1 MGEPYRLFQNFSYI
15 ANFSTGFPLQPDE
28 DSYRQHVRAYRGAI
42 QNTARMLLR
51 TDWSKFDAA
60 SEGFQA
66 IQSQLKDAIDNLG
79 ALGEDQMGNRVDMQA
94 VLNFLYEVV
103 VDLYRASERLSEK
116 NFSTRSFRF
125 EEFGECHKKLV
136 WVTKL
141 LDI

>member
-1 MGEPYRLFQNFSYI
+1 MGEPYRLFQDNSYTLNFS
-15 ANFSTGFPLQPDE
+15 AGFPSQPDQ
-28 DSYRQHVRAYRGAI
+28 DAYLQHIRAYRGAV
-42 QNTARMLLR
+42 QNAARMLLR

-79 ALGEDQMGNRVDMQA
+79 ALGADPMEDRVDMQA
-94 VLNFLYEVV
+94 VLNFLYDVV
-103 VDLYRASERLSEK
+103 AALYRASERLGER
-116 NFSTRSFRF
+116 NFSTRSSRF
-125 EEFGECHKKLV
+125 EEFGECHKKLI